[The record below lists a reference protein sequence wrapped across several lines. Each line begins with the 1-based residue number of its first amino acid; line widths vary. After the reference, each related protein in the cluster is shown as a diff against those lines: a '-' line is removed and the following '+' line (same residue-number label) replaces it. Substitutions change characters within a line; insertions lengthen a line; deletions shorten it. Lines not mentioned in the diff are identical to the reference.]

1 MTTKF
6 LYTILLLLVFTL
18 NATGQKGDFSNYKT
32 LRSEGPISSDFNTS
46 SYQKIEADLSV
57 KRNNLTAEEQKEFTE
72 RIHNSVDELLQSGKV
87 TYGDEISQYVSLVAK
102 KILFDD
108 PELFAKLRFYTVK
121 SNITNA
127 LSTDQGII
135 FVTTGLISQLTTEA
149 ELAYVLAH
157 EIVHFKEKH
166 AMEWFEFSN
175 NEDVISKM
183 QEMSIYSQEREFE
196 ADAKGIDM
204 YLKAGYSKD
213 HMTVLFDVLAY
224 SYLPIDEIPFPTN
237 YFNSAICDIPKK
249 KFPSEKYD
257 IKLDENY
264 DDRRST
270 HPNIKRRKTKALETA
285 DTLKNWGNKSH
296 LLSLEQ
302 FEHVRNVARFERLRS
317 DMLDKSYHEAIYTI
331 FILEKDFPNSIYLTR
346 MKAQAWYGLSALKAE
361 SGDEYYDYDFFENAI
376 DLGLEGEIATLQK
389 FLIQLSG
396 IETATLAARIVQDCK
411 MKFPEDL
418 EINELWT
425 RTMKQLV
432 FNRTFDIEKYSEV
445 PYEEYVRKAKLNVD
459 SIKTVVISDLEFS
472 RMTKY
477 QKIRNKRKAAE
488 KIAELDSSNYYLYNI
503 SDIVT
508 DSNFIRLHEKFK
520 GNSPDF
526 YSGYG
531 EIDEYAFDDYDLT
544 RKERRRLKKER
555 KREEKYDE
563 QNGEPIELSEIVIV
577 DPYVAFYEEESIDS
591 KKSHDLYKTFNA
603 AVAEIVKERKLQATT
618 IGRGNLNSMS
628 TDDFNLKCLYLSLM
642 DQVNQ
647 YQSTNTFPVDYS
659 ELLSLETA
667 KENRK
672 VVFLAL
678 IDNYEEPNY
687 DYDYSYERKTLRSRI
702 KNTFKKKNKA
712 SLYIIILDPKTQKI
726 VLQKRTAFKKGRTKS
741 DIKQQVEKLFDT
753 RVEKEYN
760 FEMDESETEEYI
772 EE

>member
-1 MTTKF
+1 MCF
-6 LYTILLLLVFTL
+6 SLISI
-18 NATGQKGDFSNYKT
+18 GQKQDFNNYHT
-32 LRSEGPISSDFNTS
+32 LRSFGPIPADFNTS
-46 SYQKIEADLSV
+46 TFSKIETDMLI
-57 KRNNLTAEEQKEFTE
+57 KRENLTMDEQKEFTE

-87 TYGDEISQYVSLVAK
+87 TYGDEISQYVANVAK
-102 KILFDD
+102 KILYDD
-108 PELFAKLRFYTVK
+108 LELFNNLRFYTVK

-135 FVTTGLISQLTTEA
+135 FVTTGLISQLTSEA

-175 NEDVISKM
+175 NEDVIRKM

-196 ADAKGIDM
+196 ADVKGLDL

-237 YFNSAICDIPKK
+237 YFNTPICTIPKK
-249 KFPSEKYD
+249 KFSSEKFD

-285 DTLKNWGNKSH
+285 DTLKNWGDKSY
-296 LLSLEQ
+296 LLSLEE
-302 FEHVRNVARFERLRS
+302 FEYIRNVARFERLRS
-317 DMLDKSYHEAIYTI
+317 DMIDKSYPEAIYTI
-331 FILEKDFPNSIYLTR
+331 FILEKEFPQSIYLHR
-346 MKAQAWYGLSALKAE
+346 MKSQAWHGLSAQKFNN
-361 SGDEYYDYDFFENAI
+361 GDDYYNFDYYEGEE

-396 IETATLAARIVQDCK
+396 IETATLAARVVQDCK
-411 MKFPEDL
+411 QQFPDDN

-425 RTMKQLV
+425 RTMKLLV
-432 FNRTFDIEKYSEV
+432 FNRKFDFEKFSDV
-445 PYEEYVRKAKLNVD
+445 PYDEYVRKAKLSAD
-459 SIKTVVISDLEFS
+459 SIKTVDLSAQELAK
-472 RMTKY
+472 MTKY

-503 SDIVT
+503 SDIIT
-508 DSNFIRLHEKFK
+508 DSNFITLYEKFK
-520 GNSPDF
+520 DQTPDYF
-526 YSGYG
+526 AEYG
-531 EIDEYAFDDYDLT
+531 SDDYYDMDDYDLT
-544 RKERRRLKKER
+544 KKERRRLKKER
-555 KREEKYDE
+555 KREEKYEE
-563 QNGEPIELSEIVIV
+563 QNGEPIELSEIVLI
-577 DPYVAFYEEESIDS
+577 DPYVAYYEEEAIDT
-591 KKSHDLYKTFNA
+591 KKSNELHKTFNA
-603 AVAEIVKERKLQATT
+603 AIAEIVKDRKLQATT
-618 IGRGNLNSMS
+618 IGRGNLNVMS
-628 TDDFNLKCLYLSLM
+628 TEDFNLKCLYLSLM

-647 YQSTNTFPVDYS
+647 YQSSHVFPVDYS
-659 ELLSLETA
+659 EILSLE
-667 KENRK
+667 KEKDNRK
-672 VVFLAL
+672 IIFLAL
-678 IDNYEEPNY
+678 IDNYEEP
-687 DYDYSYERKTLRSRI
+687 DYNFDYSYERKTLRSRL

-726 VLQKRTAFKKGRTKS
+726 VLQKRAIFKKGKTKS

-753 RVEKEYN
+753 RVEKEYDP
-760 FEMDESETEEYI
+760 EMEETFSEETI